1 MTYKITER
9 DNLQIIEVCVPYDE
23 FSVYVGQ
30 AYEHLAKQKGKE
42 YASITEFI
50 DENGTGELN
59 NLALNIALSQGFDKA
74 VSESDIVVISEPKVQ
89 VVSAGFNTGAD
100 TVFTFEIEKAP
111 EFTLGKY
118 KGLEIKLNQK
128 TPSVTVEE
136 IERKE
141 KEIVMKSATFEEVD
155 GALENGQMSVIDF
168 EGSVNG
174 ELFEGGSAQDY
185 ELIIGSGMFIPGFEE
200 QMVGMVKGET
210 RIVKVR
216 FPDAYAPELA
226 GKDAEFKVTL
236 KAIKVK
242 NTPELT
248 KEVIEA
254 YGKERGVE
262 ISTREQ
268 LQAQL
273 RMEIY
278 KQKDEMVQREIAE
291 KLQDALYE
299 NTQIEIPAQGVE
311 FEAQYQLNEYKQQA
325 AQYGMQLETFVGML
339 GMKSIDDLL
348 EELRAQARKNIAL
361 TLIIRKIIEVEGIEA
376 SDEEIENYLS
386 LIAKSRNTTI
396 DDVKTHVPRG
406 KVKEHLETQQ
416 ALKLVRDTATIL
428 YA

>member
-1 MTYKITER
+1 
-9 DNLQIIEVCVPYDE
+9 
-23 FSVYVGQ
+23 
-30 AYEHLAKQKGKE
+30 
-42 YASITEFI
+42 
-50 DENGTGELN
+50 
-59 NLALNIALSQGFDKA
+59 
-74 VSESDIVVISEPKVQ
+74 
-89 VVSAGFNTGAD
+89 
-100 TVFTFEIEKAP
+100 
-111 EFTLGKY
+111 
-118 KGLEIKLNQK
+118 
-128 TPSVTVEE
+128 
-136 IERKE
+136 
-141 KEIVMKSATFEEVD
+141 
-155 GALENGQMSVIDF
+155 
-168 EGSVNG
+168 
-174 ELFEGGSAQDY
+174 
-185 ELIIGSGMFIPGFEE
+185 MFIPGFEE

-278 KQKDEMVQREIAE
+278 KQKDEMVQREIAQ